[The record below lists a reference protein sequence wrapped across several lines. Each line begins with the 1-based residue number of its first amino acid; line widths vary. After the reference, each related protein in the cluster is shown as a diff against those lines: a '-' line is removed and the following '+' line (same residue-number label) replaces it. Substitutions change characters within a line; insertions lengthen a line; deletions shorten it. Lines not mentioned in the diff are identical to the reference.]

1 MKRLRDQLLA
11 GAAFTL
17 QQNGRTARRYLCN
30 QVEEPQH
37 RLALAD
43 DVFEV
48 VALLERPFELHD
60 LFFSAMAGDG
70 RPNVGEQLLIVP
82 RLLYE
87 VLGACANRIDDI
99 ADGAESGD
107 HDDRQVWL
115 RLRNSRQQVDTRLP
129 RQRPAP
135 EEQTVLIAQFQLH
148 PPS

>member
-48 VALLERPFELHD
+48 VALLERPLELHD

-82 RLLYE
+82 WLLYQL
-87 VLGACANRIDDI
+87 LGPYANPTDDI
-99 ADGAESGD
+99 AARPEI
-107 HDDRQVWL
+107 
-115 RLRNSRQQVDTRLP
+115 VD
-129 RQRPAP
+129 
-135 EEQTVLIAQFQLH
+135 
-148 PPS
+148 